1 MEHQAYTNTPQQQY
15 LHRVTPPAAATTTTT
30 TPPTTTTSSITTIS
44 TKSRR
49 YLRVAIWSL
58 PSNRV
63 QKGEMRI
70 GSGQPAGK
78 MGGAMWL
85 WALGQQTERIKSLR
99 PSLLLNPRLYCYYK
113 H

>member
-1 MEHQAYTNTPQQQY
+1 MAEIMALERITGCPMP
-15 LHRVTPPAAATTTTT
+15 LH
-30 TPPTTTTSSITTIS
+30 TSA
-44 TKSRR
+44 
-49 YLRVAIWSL
+49 L
-58 PSNRV
+58 
-63 QKGEMRI
+63 M
-70 GSGQPAGK
+70 